1 MLCGAE
7 GGAICFT
14 FSILRIFTGRFGGFG
29 LVCVCLFCFV
39 LVWPVEIL
47 HSVSVSLFCG
57 FPVVD
62 RPCPVLARQCRK
74 KKKEKKPKV
83 AIAYFFTSHDNIHH
97 VRVYWGTLP
106 LLLFSDLRVV
116 YPVDVY
122 QFQGQAVH
130 RLNQQHIQLGLRKG
144 MTVLVYYRVQA
155 RWSPC
160 ERDFSGCPHCTRVGY
175 KSGKANGKQAVETG
189 CPIRD

>member
-1 MLCGAE
+1 MDGMDDYYMVEEMLCGAE
-7 GGAICFT
+7 RGAICFT

-74 KKKEKKPKV
+74 KKRKKAEGCHCILLHV
-83 AIAYFFTSHDNIHH
+83 A
-97 VRVYWGTLP
+97 
-106 LLLFSDLRVV
+106 
-116 YPVDVY
+116 
-122 QFQGQAVH
+122 
-130 RLNQQHIQLGLRKG
+130 
-144 MTVLVYYRVQA
+144 
-155 RWSPC
+155 
-160 ERDFSGCPHCTRVGY
+160 
-175 KSGKANGKQAVETG
+175 
-189 CPIRD
+189 